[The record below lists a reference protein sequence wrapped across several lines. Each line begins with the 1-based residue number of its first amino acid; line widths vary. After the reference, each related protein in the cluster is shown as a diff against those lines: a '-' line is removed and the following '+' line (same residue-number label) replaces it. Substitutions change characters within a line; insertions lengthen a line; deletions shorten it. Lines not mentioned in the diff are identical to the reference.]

1 MIFGNVLEGAIEVER
16 RGLTLKAEN
25 MKLVEKGKCRARL
38 RLERGRW
45 PPRSAQELPFV
56 GDSWI
61 AAAEVNVDEMDP
73 IRMKND
79 EILVAG
85 GPPLTY

>member
-1 MIFGNVLEGAIEVER
+1 MIFGDVLEGAIEVEC
-16 RGLTLKAEN
+16 RGLALKTEKV
-25 MKLVEKGKCRARL
+25 KLVEKSECRARL
-38 RLERGRW
+38 RLKRGCW